1 MPPTGGSSGAVT
13 EKSKVWVMKRNV
25 ATSDK
30 SLKCEYCGI
39 WFYIECEEVT
49 EVEYKFI
56 NNLGEQLH
64 WFCKACY
71 SKAVEMLKLV
81 QRLQDKHDELESKV
95 DQLTIKVDEISEMR
109 GTHKEKVCQIVHE
122 EVELREMN
130 LEKRSQRAQMWSS
143 EIWMK

>member
-1 MPPTGGSSGAVT
+1 MPPAGGNSGAIT

-30 SLKCEYCGI
+30 SLKYECCGI
-39 WFYIECEEVT
+39 WFYIECEGVT
-49 EVEYKFI
+49 EVEYEFI

-64 WFCKACY
+64 WFCKACN

-81 QRLQDKHDELESKV
+81 QGLKDKHDELESKV

-109 GTHKEKVCQIVHE
+109 GTHKKIVT
-122 EVELREMN
+122 
-130 LEKRSQRAQMWSS
+130 
-143 EIWMK
+143 